1 MKIFVDGYLLNREYQ
16 GTRTYITEL
25 YKALS
30 VLDKSIKI
38 TYGIDDLT
46 DELKNEFRDFPT
58 IGFYVFKE
66 KNKWKRMFTEY
77 AELSRNYDYMHFQY
91 IIPFRKANQK
101 CKYINTI
108 HDVLFLDFKK
118 DFPFFY
124 RLSRRILFGW
134 SAKKCDLLLTVSE
147 YSKKRISTHFNL
159 NLEDIYT
166 TPNGVNEKFLKNY
179 NKSQVQKIIE
189 DKYKIKKYILYV
201 SRIEPRK
208 NQLQLLKL
216 FVNTKKV
223 NQEYQLVF
231 VGKKSLEADE
241 FSTYFN
247 SLDHS
252 IKNKIKYFE
261 QIDNEF
267 LVDIYKAADFFVY
280 PSLCEGFGIPPLEA
294 GAAEIPVLCNNATA
308 LSDFGMF
315 KTYLIDFNTEKLS
328 SIFEEF
334 VMNNQSDLKSIK
346 SEISKKYTW
355 EASAVELHSLLHR
368 SSIFKIY

>member
-247 SLDHS
+247 SLNHS

-261 QIDNEF
+261 QIENEF

>member
-46 DELKNEFRDFPT
+46 DELKNEFREFPT

-261 QIDNEF
+261 QIENEF

>member
-58 IGFYVFKE
+58 MGFYVFKE

-261 QIDNEF
+261 QIENEF

>member
-189 DKYKIKKYILYV
+189 NKYKIKKYILYV

-261 QIDNEF
+261 QIENEF

-315 KTYLIDFNTEKLS
+315 KTYLIDFNTEKLP

-368 SSIFKIY
+368 M